1 MLINVNRVSAFDL
14 FVVSEGNFLAKI
26 ISIRYQSVVRERGR
40 GASMSKANK
49 VILFMR
55 AFASPFVKVST

>member
-14 FVVSEGNFLAKI
+14 FVVSEGYFLAKI
-26 ISIRYQSVVRERGR
+26 ISIRYQSVVRKGEG

-55 AFASPFVKVST
+55 AFVKVSR